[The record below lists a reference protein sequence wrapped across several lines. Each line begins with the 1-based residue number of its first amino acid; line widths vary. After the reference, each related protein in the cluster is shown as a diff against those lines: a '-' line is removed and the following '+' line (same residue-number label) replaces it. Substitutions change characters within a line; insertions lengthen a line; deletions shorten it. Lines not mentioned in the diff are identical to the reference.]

1 MSELV
6 EAGIHPTAAV
16 AGRPRPTVLVVAS
29 HTPSLWNFR
38 TELLRVLVQ
47 RGYEVV
53 GCAPADPTASARLA
67 PLGVGFVALGPQRT
81 SLNPVDDF
89 AYFWRLSGLFR
100 RLRPAAIITYTA
112 KPVIWGSLAARGTR
126 VPRIVAMITGLGF
139 AFSEEAGSSRSKLA
153 HLVEFLYRLA
163 LRGCHA
169 VIFQNPDDQEE
180 FRRRRLLAP
189 GSESFIVNGSGVDVE
204 RFAPAPLPE
213 TPIFLL
219 IARVLRNKGIV
230 EFCQAARSLRQRYP
244 AARFRIV
251 GAFDPNPSA
260 ISPVELSQLCGDGV
274 VEYRGAVEDVRP
286 EIAAARISVLP
297 SYREGTPRTILE
309 AMAMGR
315 PIITTDVP
323 GCRETVQEG
332 INGFLVPARDPA
344 ALATAMERFLV
355 TPGLA
360 AGMGERGRALA
371 VEKYDAHKVATAVV
385 VGARL

>member
-1 MSELV
+1 VTELL
-6 EAGIHPTAAV
+6 EAGIRVPAAST
-16 AGRPRPTVLVVAS
+16 GRAHPTVLVVAS
-29 HTPSLWNFR
+29 HAPSLWNFR
-38 TELLRVLVQ
+38 TELLQALVQ

-53 GCAPADPTASARLA
+53 GCAPADSTASARLA

-81 SLNPVDDF
+81 SLNPFGDF

-112 KPVIWGSLAARGTR
+112 KPVIWGSLAARGAG

-139 AFSEEAGSSRSKLA
+139 AFTETSSRSKLA
-153 HLVEFLYRLA
+153 RLVEFLYRLA

-180 FRRRRLLAP
+180 FKRRRLVAP
-189 GSESFIVNGSGVDVE
+189 RSESFVVNGSGVDLE
-204 RFAPAPLPE
+204 RFVPAPLPE
-213 TPIFLL
+213 APVFLL
-219 IARVLRNKGIV
+219 IARVLRDKGIV
-230 EFCQAARSLRQRYP
+230 EFCQAARSLRERYP

-251 GAFDPNPSA
+251 GSFDHNPSA
-260 ISPVELSQLCGDGV
+260 ISPPQLSQLCGDGV
-274 VEYRGAVEDVRP
+274 VEYRGAKEDVRP
-286 EIAAARISVLP
+286 EIAAARIYVLP

-315 PIITTDVP
+315 PVITTDVP

-332 INGFLVPARDPA
+332 SNGFLVSARDA
-344 ALATAMERFLV
+344 GELATAMERFLV

-360 AGMGERGRALA
+360 VEMGERGRALA
-371 VEKYDAHKVATAVV
+371 VAKYDARKVANAVV